1 MRACKDPALTYL
13 NGDGYNVVRTPRVG
27 IEPLDVLG
35 RDKGYIDKLGSLSEI
50 WDSTEPVPKA
60 SDPQP
65 TANISGQ
72 KTQSLDLGIGLKLLA
87 GVLTGMGSGIGLP
100 SLQSKYKNS
109 RSIEFKFVEVYSV
122 GVTPFALGNYLAH
135 GTLRLSNPVVQ
146 AYFDN
151 EKTDEFIITEVLK
164 SNSVGVTAR
173 DQTTAEVGLDVPAI
187 QGAVG
192 ANVSVKTG
200 ANSTAEVIYEGR
212 SLLTFG
218 FKTLRALFANGS
230 WRVKGNKPDV
240 NMAFGASAGDWSQ
253 PELVPILINNGGLVR
268 LRPKTVKVRRT
279 KTT

>member
-100 SLQSKYKNS
+100 
-109 RSIEFKFVEVYSV
+109 
-122 GVTPFALGNYLAH
+122 
-135 GTLRLSNPVVQ
+135 
-146 AYFDN
+146 
-151 EKTDEFIITEVLK
+151 
-164 SNSVGVTAR
+164 
-173 DQTTAEVGLDVPAI
+173 
-187 QGAVG
+187 
-192 ANVSVKTG
+192 
-200 ANSTAEVIYEGR
+200 
-212 SLLTFG
+212 
-218 FKTLRALFANGS
+218 
-230 WRVKGNKPDV
+230 
-240 NMAFGASAGDWSQ
+240 
-253 PELVPILINNGGLVR
+253 
-268 LRPKTVKVRRT
+268 
-279 KTT
+279 